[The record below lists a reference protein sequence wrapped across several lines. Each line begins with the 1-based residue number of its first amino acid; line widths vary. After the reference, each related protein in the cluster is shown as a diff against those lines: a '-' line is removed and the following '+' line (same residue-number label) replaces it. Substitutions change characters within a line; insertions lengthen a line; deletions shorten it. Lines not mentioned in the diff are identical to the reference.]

1 MSWGRSW
8 WLSKNCRNLIV
19 FAYPVYCSFAELKT
33 GIMDHEA
40 KWLTYWILFALSC
53 VLDSM
58 PFVHYIIPYFSLVRF
73 VFLFLCMIPQ
83 VDVGLF
89 DLLDG

>member
-1 MSWGRSW
+1 
-8 WLSKNCRNLIV
+8 
-19 FAYPVYCSFAELKT
+19 
-33 GIMDHEA
+33 MDHES

-83 VDVGLF
+83 VDLATTIYDKVIVPKILVVGLF
-89 DLLDG
+89 FSLDCVE